1 MLSHA
6 VTTYAGSTQLPIF
19 KQKTKA
25 LSNPEATPFRSFAD
39 QEFWA
44 TPSWGRV
51 ENILQGSGGA
61 FGLYGPRG
69 SGKSW
74 LMLKAIAAAERDRGM
89 GMWFPCPSDYQPSDF
104 LSSLSDNLA
113 SLVEQRFIQAAWR
126 VQWRRRA
133 MFALAALAALL
144 VVVQVVSY
152 DTHTGLTHTWLH
164 RLWIGLS
171 LFIIGC
177 LVLALA
183 GLIALM
189 FPIPGKT
196 SKQRDLVQEATALR
210 ERIRYTTAL
219 KVASESAISAGGTLA
234 ASAKK
239 STERSLDERP
249 ATVASL
255 VFDFRRLAERI
266 VKALGHPL
274 VIGID
279 ELDKVEKSGAVR
291 DLLRDIKG
299 IFEIPGVFFFVSISE
314 EAMVALELG
323 PLQEHGRNEFN
334 SSFYTVIELP
344 SLKPADITSALGQ
357 RGFTVSEGRA
367 RLLCLL
373 SSGNWRDM
381 VRLAEHKDE
390 TDAGLAM
397 STLRAEVAALQQET
411 VRAAAGEGKSGEVPL
426 VWDKLPRED
435 FESTAKFLVL
445 AQAAI
450 LGHWGMAQG
459 NSTWESAFR
468 ERWRGL
474 LIRLF
479 VIGQVIGASSESDIT
494 RLFDALIM
502 AERDTMRALRML
514 HADFPNLLP
523 EPEANSA
530 ELWTCEFVENDVVS
544 PGGAAGDAGRRL
556 ALPMSNDDAGVPDDE
571 SPAERTGLLDFAGV
585 SLDDLSQLDD
595 SVVASV
601 IRDLVLRRRCGT
613 KDGECFINNFNA
625 VI

>member
-1 MLSHA
+1 
-6 VTTYAGSTQLPIF
+6 LPIF
-19 KQKTKA
+19 QQKAKA
-25 LSNPEATPFRSFAD
+25 PSNPEATPFRSFAAE
-39 QEFWA
+39 QFWAA
-44 TPSWGRV
+44 TPSWIRV
-51 ENILQGSGGA
+51 EKILQGTGGA

-74 LMLKAIAAAERDRGM
+74 LMLKAIAAVEHDHGM
-89 GMWFPCPSDYQPSDF
+89 GLWFPCPSDYKPSDF

-113 SLVEQRFIQAAWR
+113 SLVEQRFIHATWR
-126 VQWRRRA
+126 VQWRRRT
-133 MFALAALAALL
+133 MYTLATLAALL

-152 DTHTGLTHTWLH
+152 DTHTGLTDTWLH

-183 GLIALM
+183 GLIALT
-189 FPIPGKT
+189 FPIHGKT
-196 SKQRDLVQEATALR
+196 SKQRDLAQEATALR

-219 KVASESAISAGGTLA
+219 KVASESAVGAGGTFT

-239 STERSLDERP
+239 STERSFDERP

-255 VFDFRRLAERI
+255 VFEFRRLAEHI

-274 VIGID
+274 IIGID

-299 IFEIPGVFFFVSISE
+299 IFEITDVFFFVSISE

-323 PLQEHGRNEFN
+323 PLQEHGRNVFN

-344 SLKPADITSALGQ
+344 SLKPPDITSALRQ
-357 RGFTVSEGRA
+357 RGFTVSDERA

-390 TDAGLAM
+390 SDADLAM
-397 STLRAEVAALQQET
+397 RTLKAEVAALQQGT
-411 VRAAAGEGKSGEVPL
+411 ARAYAREGKSSEAPL
-426 VWDKLPRED
+426 VWDKLPRAA
-435 FESTAKFLVL
+435 FESTAEFQGL
-445 AQAAI
+445 AKAAI
-450 LGHWGMAQG
+450 LGHWGIAQG
-459 NSTWESAFR
+459 NSTWETTFR

-479 VIGQVIGASSESDIT
+479 VIGQVIGASSQSDIGA
-494 RLFDALIM
+494 LFDALIM
-502 AERDTMRALRML
+502 AEHDTMRALHML
-514 HADFPNLLP
+514 HANFPDQLP
-523 EPEANSA
+523 QPEANSA
-530 ELWTCEFVENDVVS
+530 QLWACELVENDVVS
-544 PGGAAGDAGRRL
+544 PGGAAA
-556 ALPMSNDDAGVPDDE
+556 
-571 SPAERTGLLDFAGV
+571 
-585 SLDDLSQLDD
+585 
-595 SVVASV
+595 
-601 IRDLVLRRRCGT
+601 RCG
-613 KDGECFINNFNA
+613 EA
-625 VI
+625 VSVAHVKL

>member
-1 MLSHA
+1 M
-6 VTTYAGSTQLPIF
+6 PIF
-19 KQKTKA
+19 QQKTKA
-25 LSNPEATPFRSFAD
+25 PSNPEATPFRSFAD

-51 ENILQGSGGA
+51 EKILQGSGGA

-74 LMLKAIAAAERDRGM
+74 LMLKAIATVERDRGM
-89 GMWFPCPSDYQPSDF
+89 GLWFPCPSDYQPSDF

-113 SLVEQRFIQAAWR
+113 SLVEQRFIRSAWR
-126 VQWRRRA
+126 VQWRRRT
-133 MFALAALAALL
+133 MFGLASLTALL
-144 VVVQVVSY
+144 VVVQVVAY
-152 DTHTGLTHTWLH
+152 DTHTGLTHIWLH

-177 LVLALA
+177 LVVALA
-183 GLIALM
+183 GLIALT

-196 SKQRDLVQEATALR
+196 SRQRDLAQEATALR
-210 ERIRYTTAL
+210 ERIRYTTGL
-219 KVASESAISAGGTLA
+219 KVASESAVSAGGTLT

-255 VFDFRRLAERI
+255 VFDFRRLAESI
-266 VKALGHPL
+266 VKGLGHPL

-279 ELDKVEKSGAVR
+279 ELDKVEKPGAVR

-299 IFEIPGVFFFVSISE
+299 IFEITGVFFFVSISE

-334 SSFYTVIELP
+334 SSFYTIIELP
-344 SLKPADITSALGQ
+344 SLKPADISSALGQ
-357 RGFTVSEGRA
+357 RGFTVSDERA

-390 TDAGLAM
+390 SDADLAM
-397 STLRAEVAALQQET
+397 STLRAEVAALQQEI
-411 VRAAAGEGKSGEVPL
+411 VRAYAREGKSCEAPL

-435 FESTAKFLVL
+435 FESTTKFQVL
-445 AQAAI
+445 AKAVI
-450 LGHWGMAQG
+450 FGHWGMAQG
-459 NSTWESAFR
+459 NSTWETTFR

-479 VIGQVIGASSESDIT
+479 VIGQVIGASPESDISP
-494 RLFDALIM
+494 LFDALIM
-502 AERDTMRALRML
+502 AEHDTMRALHML

-523 EPEANSA
+523 EPETSSA
-530 ELWTCEFVENDVVS
+530 ELRACELVENDV
-544 PGGAAGDAGRRL
+544 A
-556 ALPMSNDDAGVPDDE
+556 
-571 SPAERTGLLDFAGV
+571 
-585 SLDDLSQLDD
+585 
-595 SVVASV
+595 
-601 IRDLVLRRRCGT
+601 
-613 KDGECFINNFNA
+613 
-625 VI
+625 